1 LLNKKI
7 IEKIADCFFFLAESE
22 IMFNKDNIPKE
33 LSNDV
38 SVWLVKAIL
47 IAQRFVNLPS
57 AKKAYANDFNVHLN
71 ALIQHASQIFFFFAT
86 PSKRGQAL
94 AWIFKEQLNCI
105 YLNDIFQ
112 TRLIRLSLNCGQNA
126 SVSIKSRRL
135 ALKEVKN
142 IVFAMS
148 MCIVHEF
155 AHIAFQLQGRPLQLT
170 GEPKTPT
177 TSNKAVAFDILVTP
191 ELLKEAGRYM
201 ERQLFFNKTL
211 GIVCKPVN
219 KSFNKKAPPQWSAEM
234 TIVGKQKLF

>member
-1 LLNKKI
+1 
-7 IEKIADCFFFLAESE
+7 
-22 IMFNKDNIPKE
+22 MFNKDTIPEE

-38 SVWLVKAIL
+38 SVWLKKAIQ
-47 IAQRFVNLPS
+47 IAERFVNLPS
-57 AKKAYANDFNVHLN
+57 AKKAYVDDFNVHLN
-71 ALIQHASQIFFFFAT
+71 ALIQHASRIGFVFAT

-94 AWIFKEQLNCI
+94 AWIFKTQLNCI
-105 YLNDIFQ
+105 YLNDIFK
-112 TRLIRLSLNCGQNA
+112 TRLIRLSLNCGESVCA
-126 SVSIKSRRL
+126 SGNSRKL

-155 AHIAFQLQGRPLQLT
+155 AHIAFQLKDRSPQLT

-177 TSNKAVAFDILVTP
+177 TSKNAVAFDIQVTS
-191 ELLKEAGRYM
+191 EVFKEAGRYM

-211 GIVCKPVN
+211 GIVCKPGN
-219 KSFNKKAPPQWSAEM
+219 KAFNKKSPPQWSADM